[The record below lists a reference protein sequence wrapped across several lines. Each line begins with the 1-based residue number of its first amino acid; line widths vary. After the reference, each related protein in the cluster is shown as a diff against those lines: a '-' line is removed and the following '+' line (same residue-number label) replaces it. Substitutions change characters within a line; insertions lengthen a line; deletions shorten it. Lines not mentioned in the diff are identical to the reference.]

1 MDDGA
6 HVVVHLESDGFLIER
21 LAGPKGDGETLFRGS
36 VDQAA
41 EIAVAFLN
49 GRPAQPDKVLD
60 VFLAAV
66 SELGSAD
73 AVRQAFT
80 AATAAIDR
88 P

>member
-1 MDDGA
+1 MEAG
-6 HVVVHLESDGFLIER
+6 GFRIER
-21 LAGPKGDGETLFRGS
+21 LAGPDGADEILFQGT
-36 VDQAA
+36 VTQAA

-49 GRPAQPDKVLD
+49 GRPAHPDKVLD

-73 AVRQAFT
+73 AIRRAFT
-80 AATAAIDR
+80 AAVAAIDR